1 MNKSIVVG
9 AIVAFLLIVTSG
21 VYFLTREEKAEDLFS
36 QKNKLEGNLAT
47 AKGKL
52 QQEQNNLDSLKAGLR
67 DSFPL
72 AVGVQEQMR
81 RASGLVTETDY
92 LFTNPLSSNP
102 QLVFT
107 NPLLSLKIN
116 EKRAEI
122 NLLLAEWQKKDNAM
136 YLSKINI
143 SEAEKIQAEAEI
155 IKSFLEDLANIVANL
170 TVENSGLT
178 QFQIDTYVYGLP
190 SVEVINEVIVSLGE
204 IINTYE
210 NNPEGVAQVEDDYE
224 PASNINWNSTPS
236 QVVVTPEQVV
246 VAEQSV
252 AVVQA
257 EVQSIEA
264 QLAVVNEQIEAQS
277 PTVYVPPE
285 DTTSDSGV
293 PVVNDGSDANG
304 VNNPT
309 SPTTPSGNTPAPS
322 QGIVVQPGAPRL
334 IQGSNPF

>member
-92 LFTNPLSSNP
+92 LFTNSLSSNP

-122 NLLLAEWQKKDNAM
+122 NLLIAEWQKKDNAM
-136 YLSKINI
+136 YLSKLNI
-143 SEAEKIQAEAEI
+143 AEAEKIQAEAEI

-210 NNPEGVAQVEDDYE
+210 NNPEGVAQVEDYYE

-285 DTTSDSGV
+285 DTPPASGG
-293 PVVNDGSDANG
+293 PATNDGSDISG